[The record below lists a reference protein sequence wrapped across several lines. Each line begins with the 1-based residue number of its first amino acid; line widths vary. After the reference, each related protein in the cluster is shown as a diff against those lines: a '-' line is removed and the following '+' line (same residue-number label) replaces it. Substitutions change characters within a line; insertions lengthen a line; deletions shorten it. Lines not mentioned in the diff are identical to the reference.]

1 MKTLIQ
7 ALFSNKKKIAKRNN
21 KSLIGNLESSQF
33 AKMARLGQT
42 LVVMSR

>member
-7 ALFSNKKKIAKRNN
+7 ALFQNKRKIAKRNN
-21 KSLIGNLESSQF
+21 KSLVGNVESSQF

>member
-7 ALFSNKKKIAKRNN
+7 ALFSNKKKTVKRNN
-21 KSLIGNLESSQF
+21 KSLIGNIESGQF